1 MLEATSVN
9 KDQLKEQTA
18 EGQDSAVEPRI
29 LGILCNW
36 CSYAGADL
44 AGSAR
49 LKYPANVRIVRV
61 PCSGRVNPQY
71 VLKGFMRGFDGVLV
85 SGCHPGDCH
94 YAKGNYYARRRL
106 TLLKKFLAKLGIEE
120 ERFQFQW
127 VSASEGNLW
136 AESVSEMTERLKKL
150 GPFRGVTSEGVPDG
164 PGVSPA
170 ASREVIPL
178 VQVHTGAADEPPI
191 PSPDP

>member
-1 MLEATSVN
+1 MPE
-9 KDQLKEQTA
+9 EIQTTA
-18 EGQDSAVEPRI
+18 GETAKSWEPRI

-49 LKYPANVRIVRV
+49 LSYPANVRIVRV
-61 PCSGRVNPQY
+61 PCSGRVDPSF
-71 VLKGFMRGFDGVLV
+71 VLRGFMRGFDGVLI

-106 TLLKKFLAKLGIEE
+106 TVLRKYLVKMGIPE

-127 VSASEGNLW
+127 VSASEGGRW
-136 AESVSEMTERLKKL
+136 AESVTEMTERIRAI
-150 GPFRGVTSEGVPDG
+150 GPFRGVALP
-164 PGVSPA
+164 
-170 ASREVIPL
+170 
-178 VQVHTGAADEPPI
+178 DEPVPGREAVAV
-191 PSPDP
+191 